1 MIEIL
6 NSLEN
11 VLFLIEI
18 NQYEFKIIMHILIVE
33 DEQGIIQFLKQ
44 GLEEEGFTISSATDG
59 LQGLNLI
66 KNNSF
71 DLILLDWMLP
81 KMTGLELC
89 KSIRSKDIATP
100 ILFLTA
106 KDTIQETIEG
116 LKAGAND
123 YIKKPFSFD
132 ELLERIKIHFRN
144 TTKPEIYTLGTI
156 EIHLSKHLVIVD
168 GNEVNLTQRE
178 FELLCYL
185 VKNKGKVCTR
195 NQIIE
200 DVWNIHFDYDT
211 GVIDVFI
218 NAIRKK
224 LNLKIDEDYIKT
236 IRGVGYIVNE

>member
-1 MIEIL
+1 
-6 NSLEN
+6 
-11 VLFLIEI
+11 
-18 NQYEFKIIMHILIVE
+18 MHILIVE
-33 DEQGIIQFLKQ
+33 DEAGIVQFLQQ
-44 GLEEEGFTISSATDG
+44 GLEEEGYVISSASDG
-59 LQGLNLI
+59 LKGFELI
-66 KNNSF
+66 QKENF

-81 KMTGLELC
+81 KITGIELC
-89 KSIRSKDIATP
+89 KAIRLKDAITP
-100 ILFLTA
+100 IIFLTA

-144 TTKPEIYTLGTI
+144 QKEQETLNLGAI
-156 EIHLSKHLVIVD
+156 EINISQHVVLVNGTEIT
-168 GNEVNLTQRE
+168 LTQRE

-200 DVWNIHFDYDT
+200 DVWDIHFEYDT
-211 GVIDVFI
+211 GVIDVFM

-224 LNLKIDEDYIKT
+224 LNLKKENDYIKT
-236 IRGVGYIVNE
+236 IRGVGYIAND